1 MIAAP
6 MLVLAALYMDMRCVR
21 CGLYRHE
28 HVRGMNP
35 PGKRACPKFTERRS
49 QRKLTV
55 EEENAEGTQRGLGWL
70 RPVYGLLVMALLIV
84 AVIVLGA
91 VT

>member
-6 MLVLAALYMDMRCVR
+6 MAVLAVLHMDMRCTR

-28 HVRGMNP
+28 HVRAMNS
-35 PGKRACPKFTERRS
+35 PGKRACSKFTESRPE
-49 QRKLTV
+49 QRLTV
-55 EEENAEGTQRGLGWL
+55 EEENAEARQRGLGGL
-70 RPVYGLLVMALLIV
+70 RPVHGLLVMALLIV

-91 VT
+91 LT

>member
-6 MLVLAALYMDMRCVR
+6 MVALAALYMDMRCNC

-35 PGKRACPKFTERRS
+35 PGKRACSKLTERGPER
-49 QRKLTV
+49 RLTV
-55 EEENAEGTQRGLGWL
+55 EEENGEARQRGLGGL

-84 AVIVLGA
+84 AGIVLGA